1 MSGQRRAPPSDLK
14 NARRRTIFQT
24 TSKNR
29 FDIGYKVIVLPNSV
43 ANSEMMIMSNTNK
56 SNLPPMPALTPKS
69 SARRWHDI
77 AILAALF
84 AFVIAGLAGLAA
96 ATGWEETKHQLMQ
109 LHLGQIAIL
118 LCLSL
123 VNYLFRGVR
132 WHLFS
137 NRLGLPTTLIQDLRH
152 FLGGFAMSVT
162 PGRVGELIRMRWL
175 RRETGWAVERTAP
188 LVLMDRASDLAAM
201 ALILAGGVA
210 LSAGGIAMA
219 TPVAILALAAAFVAT
234 RPKLLAGCVTL
245 LYRTI
250 GKFPRLMARV
260 RIAAHSLTVFSSGPI
275 MAGALALGLIG
286 WIAEG
291 YAFHLLL
298 MWMGADIGLTIA
310 IAIFTFSTLAGGLTG
325 APGGV
330 GGAEAAMVALLSLE
344 GIPLEVSIPATA
356 VIRLTT
362 LWFAILIGL
371 AIFPLAERLSNKA
384 TDA

>member
-1 MSGQRRAPPSDLK
+1 M
-14 NARRRTIFQT
+14 
-24 TSKNR
+24 
-29 FDIGYKVIVLPNSV
+29 
-43 ANSEMMIMSNTNK
+43 
-56 SNLPPMPALTPKS
+56 S
-69 SARRWHDI
+69 SADPNDMIQPPASKGAGRRWRDI
-77 AILAALF
+77 ALLGALF

-109 LHLGQIAIL
+109 LHLTEILIL
-118 LCLSL
+118 LALSL
-123 VNYLFRGVR
+123 VNYLFRGAR

-137 NRLGLPTTLIQDLRH
+137 NRLGLTTTLIQDIRH

-201 ALILAGGVA
+201 GLILAGALA

-219 TPVAILALAAAFVAT
+219 TPVAVVALAAAFVAT
-234 RPKLLAGCVTL
+234 RPKLLAGCVTI

-250 GKFPRLMARV
+250 GKFPRLMGRIRMAAR
-260 RIAAHSLTVFSSGPI
+260 SLGVFSSGPI
-275 MAGALALGLIG
+275 MAAALALGLIG

-298 MWMGADIGLTIA
+298 MWMGADIGIAKA

-371 AIFPLAERLSNKA
+371 AIFPIAERMSNKA
-384 TDA
+384 AQA

>member
-1 MSGQRRAPPSDLK
+1 MSSAHPTTIPPTPPTNGAGPKGVGQRWR
-14 NARRRTIFQT
+14 
-24 TSKNR
+24 
-29 FDIGYKVIVLPNSV
+29 
-43 ANSEMMIMSNTNK
+43 
-56 SNLPPMPALTPKS
+56 
-69 SARRWHDI
+69 DI
-77 AILAALF
+77 ALLGALF

-109 LHLGQIAIL
+109 LSLTQILIL
-118 LCLSL
+118 LALSL

-137 NRLGLPTTLIQDLRH
+137 NRLGLPTTLMQDLRH

-210 LSAGGIAMA
+210 LSAGGMTMAM
-219 TPVAILALAAAFVAT
+219 PVAILALGAAYVAT
-234 RPKLLAGCVTL
+234 RPKLLAGCVTVF
-245 LYRTI
+245 YRTV
-250 GKFPRLMARV
+250 GKFPRLMARI
-260 RIAAHSLTVFSSGPI
+260 RSAARSLGVFSSGPI
-275 MAGALALGLIG
+275 MAAALALGIIG

-298 MWMGADIGLTIA
+298 MWMGADIGLAKA
-310 IAIFTFSTLAGGLTG
+310 IVIFTFATLAGGLTG

-330 GGAEAAMVALLSLE
+330 GGAEAAMVALLSLQ
-344 GIPLEVSIPATA
+344 GVPLEVSIPATA

-362 LWFAILIGL
+362 LWFAIVIGI
-371 AIFPLAERLSNKA
+371 AVFPLAEKISAQAER
-384 TDA
+384 T

>member
-1 MSGQRRAPPSDLK
+1 MSSANQSDLTQPASPK
-14 NARRRTIFQT
+14 GDGRRWR
-24 TSKNR
+24 
-29 FDIGYKVIVLPNSV
+29 DIGL
-43 ANSEMMIMSNTNK
+43 
-56 SNLPPMPALTPKS
+56 LAL
-69 SARRWHDI
+69 
-77 AILAALF
+77 LF

-109 LHLGQIAIL
+109 LSLGQIGVL
-118 LCLSL
+118 LALSL
-123 VNYLFRGVR
+123 VNYLFRGAR
-132 WHLFS
+132 WHVFA
-137 NRLGLPTTLIQDLRH
+137 NRLGLPTTLIQDIRH

-201 ALILAGGVA
+201 GLILAGAIA

-219 TPVAILALAAAFVAT
+219 TPVALLALGAAYVAT
-234 RPKLLAGCVTL
+234 RPRLLAACVTY
-245 LYRTI
+245 LYKTL
-250 GKFPRLMARV
+250 GKFPRLMGRV
-260 RIAAHSLTVFSSGPI
+260 RMAARSLGVFSKGPV
-275 MAGALALGLIG
+275 MAAALGLGLIG
-286 WIAEG
+286 WFAEG

-298 MWMGADIGLTIA
+298 MWMGADIGLA
-310 IAIFTFSTLAGGLTG
+310 KAVAIFTFSTIAGGLTG

-362 LWFAILIGL
+362 LWFAIAIGL
-371 AIFPLAERLSNKA
+371 AVFPLAERLSAKA
-384 TDA
+384 